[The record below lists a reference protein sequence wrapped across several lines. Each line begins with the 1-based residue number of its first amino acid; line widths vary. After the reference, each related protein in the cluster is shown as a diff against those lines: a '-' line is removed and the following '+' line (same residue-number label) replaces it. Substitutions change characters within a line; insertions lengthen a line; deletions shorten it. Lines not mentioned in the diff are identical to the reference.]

1 MTSLAVS
8 PSKAPFHCP
17 YSRCRLLKHQ
27 FTAFTRG
34 TASKSAIFT
43 AFPQAHGRAEA
54 AAAAGEGGPPA
65 NEFTPAT
72 KAMWGEVYTL
82 TYRRVDAAADGAA
95 GGAAAGGAAESMDV
109 VAPPAAAGGGD
120 SAAPAD
126 APGGSEAAAGT
137 SDRLLATL
145 LKTTL
150 GGFRGRH
157 GLQLQPLWVVPCCGC
172 RRLTRVQPRGQQ
184 GGRREGRG
192 LARAAAGGGLA
203 DHAVAAVRNSMV
215 YPPALTT
222 WSILQHG
229 GPNNMIYPSTRWPQ
243 SAPWATRRPQS
254 PRALRAAGGS
264 WGWRRRWPTG
274 RQRSARTNSTTGPW
288 QTRCAADGETSVI
301 LLHPTLP
308 WVGASIGMERGR
320 RQQTDSLAGGHKVLR
335 QLQDPLTLCS
345 GGVLPQEPSGN
356 MPQPEL
362 PV

>member
-150 GGFRGRH
+150 GGFR
-157 GLQLQPLWVVPCCGC
+157 
-172 RRLTRVQPRGQQ
+172 
-184 GGRREGRG
+184 
-192 LARAAAGGGLA
+192 
-203 DHAVAAVRNSMV
+203 
-215 YPPALTT
+215 
-222 WSILQHG
+222 
-229 GPNNMIYPSTRWPQ
+229 
-243 SAPWATRRPQS
+243 
-254 PRALRAAGGS
+254 
-264 WGWRRRWPTG
+264 
-274 RQRSARTNSTTGPW
+274 
-288 QTRCAADGETSVI
+288 
-301 LLHPTLP
+301 
-308 WVGASIGMERGR
+308 
-320 RQQTDSLAGGHKVLR
+320 
-335 QLQDPLTLCS
+335 
-345 GGVLPQEPSGN
+345 
-356 MPQPEL
+356 
-362 PV
+362 